1 MKKVLY
7 FLAAA
12 AATLCTIACNKD
24 LNSSA
29 PVQDQEQTSVREGD
43 PCQLRVGISG
53 GELTKST
60 SITADDEAE
69 VKLLQVYVFRGDALD
84 AYAKVANSKEITVSC
99 TAGDREIYALVN
111 DIERPNVKTKTELLA
126 LTSSLTNT
134 AEKGF
139 AMIGSV
145 SKTLPQANTVTI
157 DVNRLASRVIIKKI
171 TRAFTSA
178 GLAAQD
184 LKVEKIWIQNVATDF
199 NLGLTAAPTAW
210 INKMSLD
217 EDPYALVAD
226 NVGST
231 IDNNAAYDTQ
241 HTFFCY
247 PNPTTDD
254 SSDATWC
261 ARHTRLVVQ
270 VKLGASDT
278 YYYPITLPVLQY
290 NKSYEIENLT
300 LTRPGSDNPDVP
312 VTFQDCAFD
321 LNVLPWTVVPVTE
334 GLTI

>member
-1 MKKVLY
+1 MRKVLF

-12 AATLCTIACNKD
+12 AATVCTVACNKD

-29 PVQDQEQTSVREGD
+29 PVQGQEQTSIREGD

-53 GELTKST
+53 GEITKST

-111 DIERPNVKTKTELLA
+111 DIERPNVKTKTEFLA
-126 LTSSLTNT
+126 LASSLTNT
-134 AEKGF
+134 AANGF
-139 AMIGSV
+139 AMIGSA

-157 DVNRLASRVIIKKI
+157 DVNRLASRVVIKKI

-184 LKVEKIWIQNVATDF
+184 LKVEKIWIQNVATDL
-199 NLGLTAAPTAW
+199 NLGLSAAPTAW

-217 EDPYALVAD
+217 ASPYALVAD
-226 NVGST
+226 NVGSS
-231 IDNNAAYDTQ
+231 IANNAAYETK

-247 PNPTTDD
+247 PNPTVDD

-270 VKLGASDT
+270 VKLGSSDT
-278 YYYPITLPVLQY
+278 YYYPITLPVLEY

-312 VTFQDCAFD
+312 VTFQDCTFD